1 MTPTNEFSRR
11 LAIDPWP
18 DDAIRVDVS
27 AEPPE
32 RQALAERFGLLAVRS
47 LCGRGRLER
56 RSEPGELV
64 LRGWLEADV
73 VQACVISLEPVPARL
88 RQRVERRY
96 RPIEA
101 GAVAAHLQPHGMEE
115 LADDEEV
122 VETVIGGVID
132 VGEAFAE
139 ELGLALDPYPRA
151 TGARSRRRRSR
162 SPCEC
167 WLGAWRGHAV
177 RRVAAATG
185 EARAVTPPASNEVW
199 NHGRTKEEGFEIQ
212 ARHAPVAPSLAGRQP
227 GRVLELWRA
236 QASASRLSGVRLL
249 QWP

>member
-18 DDAIRVDVS
+18 DDAIRADVS

-96 RPIEA
+96 QQIEA
-101 GAVAAHLQPHGMEE
+101 GRSGHLQPHVMEE

-122 VETVIGGVID
+122 VKTAIGGVID

-151 TGARSRRRRSR
+151 KGAALDVDALAPHLSVGSAH
-162 SPCEC
+162 
-167 WLGAWRGHAV
+167 GAG
-177 RRVAAATG
+177 
-185 EARAVTPPASNEVW
+185 TPFA
-199 NHGRTKEEGFEIQ
+199 
-212 ARHAPVAPSLAGRQP
+212 AGRQL
-227 GRVLELWRA
+227 REKDAR
-236 QASASRLSGVRLL
+236 
-249 QWP
+249 